1 MIISTKEAF
10 DCLKIKFS
18 LSVPKEIGREQ
29 YGEYAYWYKDVKVGG
44 SDYFIDPF
52 VNINVLF

>member
-18 LSVPKEIGREQ
+18 LSVPKEISREQ
-29 YGEYAYWYKDVKVGG
+29 YGEYAY
-44 SDYFIDPF
+44 
-52 VNINVLF
+52 